1 MRIQENQLE
10 EISAESFKKRDKKE
24 DKLITLTM
32 KERKFI
38 LQLGMGVDQ
47 HGHNNDCTN
56 AAIKAIKNAIS
67 NNCLTGLSEIC
78 GLEEPKDLSRML
90 VHVKI
95 GSPYPNN
102 IDEENVLKA
111 IPFGEKSIEV
121 VQGGLVAEGIMI
133 QELGDTSNDII
144 ICNAAVTVSVKDK

>member
-1 MRIQENQLE
+1 MI
-10 EISAESFKKRDKKE
+10 KG
-24 DKLITLTM
+24 
-32 KERKFI
+32 FI
-38 LQLGMGVDQ
+38 VELGSGIDQ

-78 GLEEPKDLSRML
+78 GLKEPKDLLRMK

-95 GSPYPNN
+95 GAPYPEKL
-102 IDEENVLKA
+102 DEKKALKA

-121 VQGGLVAEGIMI
+121 VQGGLVANGIMI
-133 QELGDTSNDII
+133 KELGDTSDQII
-144 ICNAAVTVSVKDK
+144 VCNAAVTVSILE